1 MCYSKDINKFC
12 PKDAAQIKVGL
23 NFLYLLPGIVGGT
36 ETYGVGLLRALAK
49 VSNPSWYW
57 VFVNKETIASG
68 LFREKGWHVV
78 PCSVPARLRAVRYAW
93 EQVLLPFQTR
103 KHHLN
108 LLHSLGYVQP
118 LKLSCKSVVTIHDL
132 NFYNIKMSPFR
143 RAVLQYFVSR
153 SAMSA
158 DHIITVSEFSKK
170 QIVEF
175 LGVPP
180 EKVTV
185 TYNAVKEK
193 LSNAVKLEELE
204 ERYNAKQPYIF
215 GLSSPSPHKNIANL
229 VRAFALLKQRKD
241 TRNLKLILSGRLPK
255 GSSDLTKA
263 LNDTSNSVRDD
274 IIFTGYVSDAML
286 TSLYLYA
293 EVFVFPSLYEGFG
306 IPIIE
311 AFSCGAPVVCSKMAA
326 IPEVAGDAALYF
338 DPYNVEEMADAI
350 GTVLSKTTLREELVN
365 KGKARAKLFTWEKV
379 AEQTLAVYQKL
390 LS

>member
-1 MCYSKDINKFC
+1 MRI
-12 PKDAAQIKVGL
+12 GL
-23 NFLYLLPGIVGGT
+23 NLLFLLPGVVGGT
-36 ETYGVGLLRALAK
+36 ETHAMGLMRAIAK
-49 VSNPSWYW
+49 LSNEFQYW
-57 VFVNKETIASG
+57 VFINREVHTLD
-68 LFREKGWHVV
+68 LFHEVSWHNVV
-78 PCSVPARLRAVRYAW
+78 CQVPARPQALRYGW
-93 EQVLLPFQTR
+93 EQLALPFEVK
-103 KHHLN
+103 KHHLS

-118 LKLSCKSVVTIHDL
+118 LRLPCKSVVTIHDL
-132 NFYNIKMSPFR
+132 NFYNIGHLMSPFR

-204 ERYNAKQPYIF
+204 ERCNAKQPYIF

-241 TRNLKLILSGRLPK
+241 TRNLKLILSGHLPK

-350 GTVLSKTTLREELVN
+350 GTVLSNATLREELVN
-365 KGKARAKLFTWEKV
+365 RGKARVKLFTWEKA